1 MICQKCNHNHN
12 DNQRPWCDRSDLEI
26 KYQTLCEAAEKLA
39 EALEDIDP
47 QLQELAEKLKE
58 FNPDKEKGIAE
69 HDACLIAIGFLN
81 TKKALTEYRSKFAK
95 EEK

>member
-39 EALEDIDP
+39 EILNQIKWGQHCSACSC
-47 QLQELAEKLKE
+47 AC
-58 FNPDKEKGIAE
+58 
-69 HDACLIAIGFLN
+69 HDTASIRNASLGWLVQ
-81 TKKALTEYRSKFAK
+81 S
-95 EEK
+95 